1 MGRKKKEQIESN
13 GRVLYFLKVGD
24 SIINI
29 YQIFRISKP
38 TENYGDNKRIKVEYL
53 RATSECFE
61 FNSERERDE
70 EYARISKEMLM

>member
-1 MGRKKKEQIESN
+1 MGRKKKEQVESN

-38 TENYGDNKRIKVEYL
+38 KENYGDNKRIKVEYL

-61 FNSERERDE
+61 FDSESERDK
-70 EYARISKEMLM
+70 EYERISKEMLM